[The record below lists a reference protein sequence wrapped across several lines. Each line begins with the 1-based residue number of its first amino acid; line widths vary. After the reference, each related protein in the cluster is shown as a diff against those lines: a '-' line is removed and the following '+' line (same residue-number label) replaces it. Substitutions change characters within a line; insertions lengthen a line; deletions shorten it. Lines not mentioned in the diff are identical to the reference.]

1 MWIVLLEL
9 MERTMQDEIKPIFLL
24 EYDWSVLDGDL
35 ILDSQLRTDSFGWR
49 IGDHF
54 QLKILNG
61 KQALVK
67 VDPIELFIDGVNVNG
82 A

>member
-1 MWIVLLEL
+1 
-9 MERTMQDEIKPIFLL
+9 MQDEIKPIFLVD
-24 EYDWSVLDGDL
+24 YDWSVLNSDL
-35 ILDSQLRTDSFGWR
+35 ILDPQLRTDSFGWN

-54 QLKILNG
+54 QFKIING
-61 KQALVK
+61 KRALVK